1 MSAAAAALP
10 APAARARRGVAV
22 VFVALMLAVLLA
34 ALDATIV
41 ATALPTITEELGGLN
56 QLSWVVTG
64 YLRPRRSPRRS
75 TASSATSMG
84 ANASSRRRSGSSWQG
99 RRCAG

>member
-1 MSAAAAALP
+1 MSAAGAVLP
-10 APAARARRGVAV
+10 APAPAVRARGGVGV

-64 YLRPRRSPRRS
+64 YLLGIAEGP
-75 TASSATSMG
+75 TKVF
-84 ANASSRRRSGSSWQG
+84 
-99 RRCAG
+99 